1 MKDLEAKKELEKM
14 RHSAAHLLAYAVKR
28 LYPKTKLAIGP
39 ATDSGFYYDFEFVK
53 PLKQEE
59 LEKIEREMK
68 KLKKE
73 AFPFERNWL
82 SIAEAKRLFA
92 NEPYKLKIISEI
104 SKGDRSNLGRKDE
117 ISIYKS
123 GEFIDLCKGPHVKNS
138 SQVGEFKLLSIGGAY
153 WHGDEKNKM
162 LTRIYGTSFPTKK
175 ELDYYLWQKEEAKK
189 RDHRVLG
196 KKLDLFVINE
206 SIGKGLPLFTPKG
219 EAIRKAILDYEYQ
232 LEEEYGFSHVACPHI
247 ARTKIYQKTGHWQ
260 HYREV
265 MYAPFSIDEDK
276 YVVKPMNCPHHYMI
290 YASRPRS
297 YRDLPFRLAEAGTCY
312 RYEKSGELSGLFRV
326 RALTIDDAHIL
337 MTEDQI
343 EEEFNRCITMINK
356 VFQSFS
362 LKDYYV
368 RLSLPDPSDSIKY
381 ISDNEV
387 WQKAGDKLRQIVKN
401 NKLKYVEAKGE
412 ASFYGPKLDYMVSDS
427 LGREWQMSTLQ
438 LDLFMG
444 KRLGLKYVDEN
455 GKEKNPV
462 ILHRGLTGSIERT
475 LGILIEH
482 FGGAFPVWLA
492 PIQAMVIPV
501 SERVNK
507 YSQEITQKLKSE
519 RVRVETDLSGARMQ
533 KKILFAQEQKIPY
546 MIIIGPKEEAQKKI
560 SLRTREKKQFNLI
573 DLDRFVSLITKLNH
587 NKSPRL
593 WYND

>member
-1 MKDLEAKKELEKM
+1 MDNSSVKELEKM

-28 LYPKTKLAIGP
+28 LYPQVKLAIGP
-39 ATDSGFYYDFEFVK
+39 ATNDGFYYDFEFTE
-53 PLKQEE
+53 PLKQEA
-59 LEKIEREMK
+59 LERIEREMK
-68 KLKKE
+68 KLKKDN
-73 AFPFERNWL
+73 FPFEKSWL
-82 SIAEAKRLFA
+82 PIKEAKDLFKD
-92 NEPYKLKIISEI
+92 EPYKLMLIDEI
-104 SKGDRSNLGRKDE
+104 NHGDRGDLEKKGMVSVYR
-117 ISIYKS
+117 S
-123 GEFIDLCKGPHVKNS
+123 GEFVDLCKGPHVENS
-138 SQVGEFKLLSIGGAY
+138 SQVGEFKLLSTAGAY

-175 ELDYYLWQKEEAKK
+175 ELDHYLWQKEEAKK

-196 KKLDLFVINE
+196 KKLDLFVIDEN
-206 SIGKGLPLFTPKG
+206 IGKGLPLFTPKG
-219 EAIRKAILDYEYQ
+219 EIIRKAILDYEYR
-232 LEEEYGFSHVACPHI
+232 LEKEYGFSHVACPHI

-260 HYREV
+260 HYRDA
-265 MYAPFSIDEDK
+265 MYAPFSIDGDE

-337 MTEDQI
+337 MSEDQI
-343 EEEFNRCITMINK
+343 EEEFSRCIVMIDK
-356 VFQSFS
+356 VFQSFN

-368 RLSLPDPSDSIKY
+368 RLSLPDPSDTLKY
-381 ISDNEV
+381 IADRDV
-387 WQKAGDKLRQIVKN
+387 WQKAGNKLRQIVKN

-412 ASFYGPKLDYMVSDS
+412 ASFYGPKLDYMVKDS

-444 KRLGLKYVDEN
+444 KRLGLKYIDRD
-455 GKEKNPV
+455 GQEKNPI

-482 FGGAFPVWLA
+482 FSGAFPVWLA
-492 PIQAMVIPV
+492 PTQVVVIPV
-501 SERVNK
+501 SSQANEYSREIAARLKER
-507 YSQEITQKLKSE
+507 QI
-519 RVRVETDLSGARMQ
+519 RVMADLAEARMQ
-533 KKILFAQEQKIPY
+533 KKILFAQEQKVPY
-546 MIIIGPKEEAQKKI
+546 MIIIGAKEMAEKKI

-573 DLDRFVSLITKLNH
+573 ELDKFISLVDKLNRD
-587 NKSPRL
+587 KSLNL
-593 WYND
+593 WYNG